1 MPCTA
6 DYAGRMPPAQTP
18 RPPSLT
24 ERTIE
29 AVRDG
34 IRKGTFVPGEL
45 YSVYQLADR
54 LGVSRS
60 PVREALL
67 RLAETGMVIIE
78 KNRGFRV
85 VLPGARELA
94 EIMAVRV
101 ALEVPAAAQAA
112 RRAGPE
118 DRAALE
124 KERESMQQ
132 AVRDGDEG
140 AFLLHDQRLHALLLA
155 LARNTH
161 TIRIIENLRD
171 ATRLVGMST
180 IRTARS
186 LEEVYAEHLPILFAV
201 EHGDA
206 DAAAR
211 AMHRHL
217 ESTGKLLLRGA
228 ATENDD
234 VDRLWEDYVG

>member
-1 MPCTA
+1 
-6 DYAGRMPPAQTP
+6 MPPAQPP

-34 IRKGTFVPGEL
+34 IRNGTFVPGEL

-54 LGVSRS
+54 LSVSRS

-67 RLAETGMVIIE
+67 RLAETGMVAIE

-112 RRAGPE
+112 RRAGAR

-124 KERESMQQ
+124 KEREAMQQ

-140 AFLLHDQRLHALLLA
+140 AFLLHDQRLHALLLN
-155 LARNTH
+155 LASNSH

-171 ATRLVGMST
+171 ATRLIGMST
-180 IRTARS
+180 IRTSRS
-186 LEEVYAEHLPILFAV
+186 LDDVYAEHLPILTAV
-201 EHGDA
+201 ESGDA
-206 DAAAR
+206 DAAAL

-228 ATENDD
+228 ATEKDD

>member
-1 MPCTA
+1 
-6 DYAGRMPPAQTP
+6 MPPAETP

-34 IRKGTFVPGEL
+34 IRKGTFLPGEL
-45 YSVYQLADR
+45 YSVYQLAHR

-67 RLAETGMVIIE
+67 RLAETGMVVIE

-94 EIMAVRV
+94 EIMAVRI

-112 RRAGPE
+112 RRSDAR

-124 KERESMQQ
+124 KEREAMQQ

-140 AFLLHDQRLHALLLA
+140 AFLLHDQRLHGLLLN
-155 LARNTH
+155 LAGNTH
-161 TIRIIENLRD
+161 TIRIIESLRD

-180 IRTARS
+180 IRTTRS
-186 LEEVYAEHLPILFAV
+186 LEDVYAEHLPILAAV
-201 EHGDA
+201 EGGDA
-206 DAAAR
+206 DAAAH
-211 AMHRHL
+211 AMRSHL

-228 ATENDD
+228 ATHNDD
-234 VDRLWEDYVG
+234 VVRLWEDYVG

>member
-1 MPCTA
+1 ML
-6 DYAGRMPPAQTP
+6 PAQTP

-24 ERTIE
+24 ERTLE
-29 AVRDG
+29 AIRDG
-34 IRKGTFVPGEL
+34 VRNGTFIPGEL

-67 RLAETGMVIIE
+67 RLAETGMVSIE
-78 KNRGFRV
+78 KNRGFRL

-94 EIMAVRV
+94 EIMAVRM
-101 ALEVPAAAQAA
+101 ALEVPAAARAA
-112 RRAGPE
+112 RRAGAE
-118 DRAALE
+118 DRSALE
-124 KERESMQQ
+124 RERESMQQ
-132 AVRDGDEG
+132 AVHDGDEG
-140 AFLLHDQRLHALLLA
+140 TFLLHDQHLHAVLLNLA
-155 LARNTH
+155 GNTRA
-161 TIRIIENLRD
+161 IRIIENLRD

-186 LEEVYAEHLPILFAV
+186 LEEVYAEHLPILAAV
-201 EHGDA
+201 ERGDA
-206 DAAAR
+206 DAAAA
-211 AMHRHL
+211 AMRHHL

-234 VDRLWEDYVG
+234 VDGLWEDFVG

>member
-1 MPCTA
+1 
-6 DYAGRMPPAQTP
+6 MPPAQTP

-24 ERTIE
+24 ERTIQ

-67 RLAETGMVIIE
+67 RLAETGMVTIE

-85 VLPGARELA
+85 VMPGARELA

-112 RRAGPE
+112 RRARPA
-118 DRAALE
+118 DRASLE
-124 KERESMQQ
+124 KEREAMQQ

-140 AFLLHDQRLHALLLA
+140 AFLLHDQRLHAHLLNLA
-155 LARNTH
+155 GNSH

-186 LEEVYAEHLPILFAV
+186 LEEVYAEHLPILTAV

-206 DAAAR
+206 EAAAR
-211 AMHRHL
+211 AMRRHL

-228 ATENDD
+228 ATGNDD

>member
-1 MPCTA
+1 MPT
-6 DYAGRMPPAQTP
+6 AQTP
-18 RPPSLT
+18 RPTSLT

-29 AVRDG
+29 EVRGG
-34 IRKGTFVPGEL
+34 IRNGTFVPGEL

-67 RLAETGMVIIE
+67 RLAETGMVSIE

-94 EIMAVRV
+94 EIMAVRL
-101 ALEVPAAAQAA
+101 ALEVPAAARAA
-112 RRAGPE
+112 RRAGPA

-124 KERESMQQ
+124 SERESMQQ
-132 AVRDGDEG
+132 AVRAGNEGD
-140 AFLLHDQRLHALLLA
+140 FLLHDQRLHSVLLNLA
-155 LARNTH
+155 GNSH
-161 TIRIIENLRD
+161 VIRIIDNLRD

-186 LEEVYAEHLPILFAV
+186 LDDVHAEHLPILTAV
-201 EHGDA
+201 EHGDPT
-206 DAAAR
+206 AAAE
-211 AMHRHL
+211 AMRHHL
-217 ESTGKLLLRGA
+217 ESTGRLLLRGA
-228 ATENDD
+228 ATEHDD

>member
-1 MPCTA
+1 MPSV
-6 DYAGRMPPAQTP
+6 QTP

-34 IRKGTFVPGEL
+34 IRNGSFVPGEL

-67 RLAETGMVIIE
+67 RLAETGMVSIE

-94 EIMAVRV
+94 EIMAVRL
-101 ALEVPAAAQAA
+101 ALEVPAAARAA
-112 RRAGPE
+112 RRAGPA

-124 KERESMQQ
+124 AERESMQQ
-132 AVRDGDEG
+132 AVRTGNEGD
-140 AFLLHDQRLHALLLA
+140 FLLHDQRLHSVLLNLA
-155 LARNTH
+155 GNTH
-161 TIRIIENLRD
+161 AIRIIDNLRD

-186 LEEVYAEHLPILFAV
+186 LDDVYAEHLPILTAV
-201 EHGDA
+201 EHGDPAAAA
-206 DAAAR
+206 DAMR
-211 AMHRHL
+211 HHL
-217 ESTGKLLLRGA
+217 ESTGRLLLRGA
-228 ATENDD
+228 ATEHDD